1 MPGPLK
7 RPHFKWAGAA
17 SSCLRGAL
25 ALTPRGTLRCGFV
38 SPTSGSPAFLL
49 PFLDSIKTWPSVIIP
64 YLRWYGQGQVLES
77 ESTELGTRQREL
89 ASELSPSVPRP
100 PPSASLYSA
109 LFHQSNTLFS
119 FSAVCCPV
127 RSNLG
132 CTGNTHQWWGR
143 ARPQDLRDS

>member
-25 ALTPRGTLRCGFV
+25 ALTPRGTLRCGCV

-89 ASELSPSVPRP
+89 ASELSPSVPP
-100 PPSASLYSA
+100 PLLLFPFIQPFSASLTLSSA
-109 LFHQSNTLFS
+109 FQL
-119 FSAVCCPV
+119 SAAPSGVTWV
-127 RSNLG
+127 
-132 CTGNTHQWWGR
+132 
-143 ARPQDLRDS
+143 ARETPTNGGAEPDLRI